1 LGLWFPARVK
11 LVRSLAIPGGNKPK
25 TQDQRPKTNNNLL
38 LVNVFPCGYNRPA
51 VFISASL
58 SFKQQMIDF
67 SIPPELKDIRHRIT
81 AFMEAQVYPN
91 EGKVIEHEGL
101 PPALEQQLQQ
111 KVKQAGLWAPNLPK
125 EWGGMGIGYIG
136 QALVNEIIGRSVI
149 APRIFGEAAPDAG
162 NAEILIVAANTEQK
176 ERYLRPL
183 ADGAVRSC
191 FAMTEPEV
199 AGSDPTGLR
208 TSAERA
214 GDEWVINGHKWFISG
229 AIGSAF
235 AIVMAVT
242 DASAEKHRR
251 ASMIIVPTDTPGF
264 DIVRAVG
271 VMGSGGV
278 GGHCEIRFDNCRVP
292 YTNLLGEVGAGFELA
307 QARLGP
313 GRIQHCMRW
322 LGAAQRSFEMMC
334 NYALKRKSF
343 GEPLAA
349 KQTVQNW
356 IADSAAEIGA
366 ARMMTLHAAWK
377 MDRGEDA
384 RIEISLIKFYGAR
397 VLNDVID
404 RAIQVHGA
412 LGYSRDTPLEMFY
425 RDARAA
431 RIYDGPDEVH
441 RMVVAQRILKQF
453 KDEAG
458 LEH

>member
-1 LGLWFPARVK
+1 
-11 LVRSLAIPGGNKPK
+11 VRSQGVTIGG
-25 TQDQRPKTNNNLL
+25 
-38 LVNVFPCGYNRPA
+38 
-51 VFISASL
+51 
-58 SFKQQMIDF
+58 MIDF
-67 SIPPELKDIRHRIT
+67 STPPELEDIRARIT
-81 AFMEAQVYPN
+81 AFMDTNVYPN
-91 EGKVIEHEGL
+91 EDKVIEHEGL
-101 PPALEQQLQQ
+101 PLALEHELQQ
-111 KVKQAGLWAPNLPK
+111 KVKDQGLWAPNLPK
-125 EWGGMGIGYIG
+125 EFGGMGIGYVG

-162 NAEILIVAANTEQK
+162 NAEILIVAANAEQK

-183 ADGAVRSC
+183 ASGDVRSC

-208 TSAERA
+208 TTAVPE

-242 DASAEKHRR
+242 DPAAEPRGR

-264 DIVRAVG
+264 NIIRAVG

-278 GGHCEIRFDNCRVP
+278 GGHCEIRFENCRVP
-292 YTNLLGEVGAGFELA
+292 AANLLGQVGEGFKLA

-334 NYALKRKSF
+334 NYALKREAF
-343 GEPLAA
+343 GAPLA
-349 KQTVQNW
+349 QQGTVQNW
-356 IADSAAEIGA
+356 IADSAAEINA
-366 ARMMTLHAAWK
+366 ARLMTLQAAWK

-384 RIEISLIKFYGAR
+384 RIEISLIKFFVAR

-412 LGYSRDTPLEMFY
+412 LGYSKDTPLEMFY

-441 RMVVAQRILKQF
+441 RMVVAKRILKGF
-453 KDEAG
+453 ENEGKV
-458 LEH
+458 